1 MPGARG
7 YVRSLFPPLPR
18 EVWLLQAT
26 GLAVFGTGV
35 AIPFLVIYLHDVRG
49 ISLGLA
55 GLVAA
60 SNGLAALVSGPVAG
74 AVADRIGA
82 RATLLGS
89 LVVLACAFA
98 FFPLIREPWHAFLLN
113 GLAGVG
119 SGGFWPSHATLLSS
133 LTPPRYL
140 AAAFAQRNVTANLGI
155 GLGGL
160 VGGLIARAGDPSTF
174 TLLVALSAGVFL
186 LFAAIVSRL
195 PSPVPHPDDSAT
207 AADLEGYRAV
217 ARDRPFVWFI
227 VLNTLL
233 ISTTVGLSGIFPVFA
248 KNEAGVSERGI
259 GVIFFVNT
267 LLIVLLQLP
276 VTRQQEGR
284 RRMVAFAAMAA
295 LWGAAWL
302 LVLAGGLWL
311 EAAAAAVLFAFALG
325 VLGALGECLH
335 GSVQGPLVT
344 DLAPRRLLGRYT
356 AVSTS
361 SWEVGFVVG
370 PAAGGILLQV
380 EPYALWP
387 VAAGACAVVAV
398 ASLALERRL
407 PRAVLLTPAAQAAPA
422 SASS

>member
-1 MPGARG
+1 VRG
-7 YVRSLFPPLPR
+7 RGDYVRSLFPPLPR
-18 EVWLLQAT
+18 EIWLLQTT

-49 ISLGLA
+49 LSLGLA

-60 SNGLAALVSGPVAG
+60 SNGMAALVAGPVAG
-74 AVADRIGA
+74 ALADRIGA
-82 RATLLGS
+82 RPTLLVS
-89 LVVLACAFA
+89 LVVLAAAFA
-98 FFPLIREPWHAFLLN
+98 MFPLIRQPWHAFLLN

-133 LTPPRYL
+133 LTPARYL

-174 TLLVALSAGVFL
+174 TVLFSLAAAVFL
-186 LFAAIVSRL
+186 VFAAIVSRL
-195 PSPVPHPDDSAT
+195 PSGAPVESAES
-207 AADLEGYRAV
+207 AVDLEGYRTV
-217 ARDRPFVWFI
+217 ARNRPFLWFI

-233 ISTTVGLSGIFPVFA
+233 ISSSIGLSGIFPAFA

-259 GVIFFVNT
+259 GIVFFVNT

-276 VTRQQEGR
+276 VTRHQAGR
-284 RRMVAFAAMAA
+284 RRMVAFATMAA
-295 LWGAAWL
+295 LWGTAWL

-311 EAAAAAVLFAFALG
+311 EAAGAAVLFAFAIG
-325 VLGALGECLH
+325 IVGALGECLH
-335 GSVQGPLVT
+335 GSVQGPLVN

-361 SWEVGFVVG
+361 SWELGFVIG
-370 PAAGGILLQV
+370 PALGGFLLQV

-387 VAAGACAVVAV
+387 VAAGACAA
-398 ASLALERRL
+398 AALGSLALERRL
-407 PRAVLLTPAAQAAPA
+407 PPDVLRTPA
-422 SASS
+422 